1 MAGSLGSE
9 FLAALD
15 DDQRAES
22 GALPELDDALAAALR
37 SARERWPEVAI
48 DGGAFVRYLAARAAG
63 NDLAGLHTDDLYLA
77 CGCAGRDPAAIAAFE
92 AEYGRDIDAVAAR
105 FRRAG
110 LDLEDIGQQVRE
122 KILVAP
128 AGETPKIGDYSGLG
142 FLQNWV
148 RITAVRTFLDA
159 TRRAPGRR
167 EVGDAGGL
175 MMVADPDD
183 DVELAYLKRHYRA
196 AFKTAFEQA
205 IASLTSQQ
213 RNALRQHLVAGLTI
227 DQIAGLYG
235 IHRST
240 AARRVAAAREALLSA
255 TRGRLADQLAVD
267 DGELGSIM
275 RLIASQLDVS
285 IVRVLQAR
293 SRTE

>member
-1 MAGSLGSE
+1 MAGALGSE

-15 DDQRAES
+15 DDQRADA
-22 GALPELDDALAAALR
+22 GPLPELDGALSAALN
-37 SARERWPEVAI
+37 SARQRWPAVAV
-48 DGGAFVRYLAARAAG
+48 DGGAFARYLAARAAG
-63 NDLAGLHTDDLYLA
+63 GTLIGLHTDDLYLA
-77 CGCAGRDPAAIAAFE
+77 CGCAGGDPAAVATFE
-92 AEYGRDIDAVAAR
+92 AEYGRDIDTVAAR

-110 LDLEDIGQQVRE
+110 IDVEDIGQQVRE
-122 KILVAP
+122 KLLVAP
-128 AGETPKIGDYSGLG
+128 AGGAPKIADYAGLG
-142 FLQNWV
+142 YLQNWV

-196 AFKTAFEQA
+196 AFKVAFEEA

-213 RNALRQHLVAGLTI
+213 RNALRQHLIAGLTI

-235 IHRST
+235 IHRLNGRSPRRRRPRS
-240 AARRVAAAREALLSA
+240 AA
-255 TRGRLADQLAVD
+255 GRD
-267 DGELGSIM
+267 S
-275 RLIASQLDVS
+275 RASGRPVG
-285 IVRVLQAR
+285 AG
-293 SRTE
+293 

>member
-1 MAGSLGSE
+1 MAGALGSD

-15 DDQRAES
+15 EDQRADA
-22 GALPELDDALAAALR
+22 GALPELDEALSAAHAG
-37 SARERWPEVAI
+37 ARLRWPGVEVDDVMFA
-48 DGGAFVRYLAARAAG
+48 RYLAARATG
-63 NDLAGLHTDDLYLA
+63 GTLAGLHTDDLYLA
-77 CGCAGRDPAAIAAFE
+77 CGCAAGEAAAVAAFE
-92 AEYGRDIDAVAAR
+92 AEYGKDIDAVAAR
-105 FRRAG
+105 FRRTG
-110 LDLEDIGQQVRE
+110 LDVEDIGQQVRE

-128 AGETPKIGDYSGLG
+128 AGARPKIADYSGLG

-167 EVGDAGGL
+167 EVGGAGGL

-196 AFKTAFEQA
+196 AFKAAFEQA

-235 IHRST
+235 IHRFDGGPPSRRRARGAVVGDPR
-240 AARRVAAAREALLSA
+240 AA
-255 TRGRLADQLAVD
+255 GRPAV
-267 DGELGSIM
+267 G
-275 RLIASQLDVS
+275 R
-285 IVRVLQAR
+285 
-293 SRTE
+293 